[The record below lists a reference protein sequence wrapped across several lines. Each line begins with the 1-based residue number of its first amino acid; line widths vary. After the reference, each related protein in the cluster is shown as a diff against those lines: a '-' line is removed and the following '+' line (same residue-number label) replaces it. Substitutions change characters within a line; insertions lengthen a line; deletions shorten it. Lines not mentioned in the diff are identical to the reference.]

1 MNKSPD
7 NGRWE
12 GSKKEWRGVT
22 ISIGQKIS
30 YEVRLQEG
38 MKIHLMYN

>member
-1 MNKSPD
+1 MEDGKGVKK
-7 NGRWE
+7 NGE
-12 GSKKEWRGVT
+12 GVT